1 MVISYNQNL
10 HFRLHWKKQLEK
22 KKSQFISSY
31 SDTTN
36 SSHNNMNKKLTIEVY
51 ASLYY

>member
-10 HFRLHWKKQLEK
+10 HTLEK
-22 KKSQFISSY
+22 TTQEKKSQFISSY
-31 SDTTN
+31 SNTTN
-36 SSHNNMNKKLTIEVY
+36 SSHNNMNKKLTIEIY